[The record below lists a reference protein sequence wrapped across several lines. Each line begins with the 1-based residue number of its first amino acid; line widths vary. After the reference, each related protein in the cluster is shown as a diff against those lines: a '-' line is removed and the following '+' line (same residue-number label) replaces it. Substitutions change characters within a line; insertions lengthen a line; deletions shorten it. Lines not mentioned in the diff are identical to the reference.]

1 MSKRAADASEE
12 HSAAL
17 KAGERPV
24 ADDIPDEVG
33 EFEDEFEDE
42 FESEDEILEAGVDG
56 RPDAEREE
64 EEKDAMEVDKQTF
77 IPGRTKLA
85 PGEVLSPDPST
96 YDMLHTLSTPWP
108 CLSFDIVRDSL
119 GDNRKTYPATVY
131 AVSGTQAAGG
141 RAKENEL
148 LVIKMSGLSKM
159 EKENETDSESDSDSD
174 DDSDEPIL
182 ESKSIPLGSTTNRIR
197 AHQTPSQSADYS
209 RPPQT
214 ITATMLENSHVVIH
228 DVTPHLTSFDVPGT
242 VLPPSASK
250 PLSTLRMH
258 KSEGYA
264 LDWSPLQPLG
274 KLLTGDN
281 DGLIYVTTRTEGGGW
296 VTDTRPFTG
305 HTSSVE
311 ELQWSPNERN
321 VFASASSDGSVK
333 VWDVR
338 SKSRKPAVDVKVSN
352 TDVNVMSWSKQTFHL
367 LATGAD
373 DGQWAVWD
381 LRHWKPNAS
390 APSSQIKASPVAA
403 FDFHREPVTSIEWH
417 PTDDSVVAVGSAD
430 NTVTLWDLAVELDEE
445 ESREAGLAEVPP
457 QLLFVHYTE
466 SVKEIHWQAQ
476 MPGTIM
482 ATGSSGFGTVHHV
495 YQKSHGT
502 ASKFDLVWDPH
513 QTWVKTP
520 ASLTFVLESADDSAE
535 WETDAPQDSHDEA
548 PPSEQIPPTP
558 RAVFPDISSLLIP
571 DPTRSYDAVVG
582 NHQLDVPVPT
592 PSIPDET
599 QLILP
604 SSTAIS
610 PTTDICDSRSHFSTE
625 VPRRALEVPMVLK
638 AVLALAAR
646 HDAILS
652 DASDWEA
659 AEYHGQCL
667 ELLIAA
673 LAQPEDT
680 YDDNLL
686 ITVVILRIYEEL
698 ESNNDEKY
706 HLFGSNRL
714 LNTMSRSA
722 YSGGLAEAV
731 SWQFLRQAIYASVV
745 QYQPMQLDLENYERS
760 AVFHRRDDAAY
771 ANIIIYLC
779 ARILQC
785 GGAYTR
791 GMDEETWRQLSDS
804 VEQWHRG
811 KPISWQPLKYKPANI
826 AESRPFPEIWMMS
839 PPAVVGMQYYH
850 TSCIFLTLSNRH
862 WQAAS
867 DFELARLQRIVENTI
882 ASHLNMV
889 IGLSMSNET
898 VENAY
903 FMACH
908 LLHRYGYCLRHPLEQ
923 RGSLRFLAHVE
934 KTVGWRTR
942 WMIRELEKQWS
953 ELRGLDT
960 WGESAS

>member
-197 AHQTPSQSADYS
+197 AHQTPSHSADYS

-214 ITATMLENSHVVIH
+214 ITATMLENSQVVIH

-242 VLPPSASK
+242 VLSPSASK

-445 ESREAGLAEVPP
+445 ENREAGLAEVPP
-457 QLLFVHYTE
+457 QLLFVHYME

-482 ATGSSGFGTVHHV
+482 ATGSSGFGV
-495 YQKSHGT
+495 
-502 ASKFDLVWDPH
+502 F
-513 QTWVKTP
+513 KT
-520 ASLTFVLESADDSAE
+520 
-535 WETDAPQDSHDEA
+535 
-548 PPSEQIPPTP
+548 
-558 RAVFPDISSLLIP
+558 IS
-571 DPTRSYDAVVG
+571 V
-582 NHQLDVPVPT
+582 
-592 PSIPDET
+592 
-599 QLILP
+599 
-604 SSTAIS
+604 
-610 PTTDICDSRSHFSTE
+610 
-625 VPRRALEVPMVLK
+625 
-638 AVLALAAR
+638 
-646 HDAILS
+646 
-652 DASDWEA
+652 
-659 AEYHGQCL
+659 
-667 ELLIAA
+667 
-673 LAQPEDT
+673 
-680 YDDNLL
+680 
-686 ITVVILRIYEEL
+686 
-698 ESNNDEKY
+698 
-706 HLFGSNRL
+706 
-714 LNTMSRSA
+714 
-722 YSGGLAEAV
+722 
-731 SWQFLRQAIYASVV
+731 
-745 QYQPMQLDLENYERS
+745 
-760 AVFHRRDDAAY
+760 
-771 ANIIIYLC
+771 
-779 ARILQC
+779 
-785 GGAYTR
+785 
-791 GMDEETWRQLSDS
+791 
-804 VEQWHRG
+804 
-811 KPISWQPLKYKPANI
+811 
-826 AESRPFPEIWMMS
+826 
-839 PPAVVGMQYYH
+839 
-850 TSCIFLTLSNRH
+850 
-862 WQAAS
+862 
-867 DFELARLQRIVENTI
+867 
-882 ASHLNMV
+882 
-889 IGLSMSNET
+889 
-898 VENAY
+898 
-903 FMACH
+903 
-908 LLHRYGYCLRHPLEQ
+908 
-923 RGSLRFLAHVE
+923 
-934 KTVGWRTR
+934 
-942 WMIRELEKQWS
+942 
-953 ELRGLDT
+953 
-960 WGESAS
+960 